1 MGMTALQGVIKLGQ
15 AKKKTGRKPL
25 PVPKPVQA
33 EVHEAPDDE
42 SEAKPKIIRI
52 PRVASVKTQKR
63 VDILT
68 SGESLSDN
76 GKLGKSIETQA
87 RRQEVTAWMLNGHTH
102 EGELCDVATLAIK
115 LHVPK
120 VIIDRD
126 IKAIKERMAEFYTK
140 DDDTRDIAALAH
152 MLLEMKFRDRGQAL
166 ALYNRVLED
175 LAVADAE
182 VERRKIENR
191 FSKQDGFGAISGR
204 DRAAMYS
211 TALAAIDLANRTT
224 NGMESLL
231 KLTGGAQKL
240 QLIIKAKNVQLNK
253 GNGTFNM
260 EPTTIQ
266 SMIANMMGN
275 VLPSNRGQDKS
286 LPLPGFLEFTDEDKQ
301 IMSIAQEK
309 PSKKG
314 KVIDAQS

>member
-15 AKKKTGRKPL
+15 AKKKTGRKPI
-25 PVPKPVQA
+25 PAPKPVQA

-42 SEAKPKIIRI
+42 SEARPKIIRI

-68 SGESLSDN
+68 NGESLSDN

-182 VERRKIENR
+182 VQRRKDENR

-240 QLIIKAKNVQLNK
+240 QLIIKAKNVQLNRN
-253 GNGTFNM
+253 NGTFNM

-286 LPLPGFLEFTDEDKQ
+286 LPLPSFLEFTDEDKQ
-301 IMSIAQEK
+301 IMAIAEDK
-309 PSKKG
+309 PKKKG

>member
-15 AKKKTGRKPL
+15 AKKKTG
-25 PVPKPVQA
+25 PKPVITKPVRA
-33 EVHEAPDDE
+33 EVHEAPDNQSD
-42 SEAKPKIIRI
+42 AKPKIIRI

-182 VERRKIENR
+182 VEKRKRENR

-240 QLIIKAKNVQLNK
+240 QLIIKAKNVQLNRN
-253 GNGTFNM
+253 NGTFNM

-286 LPLPGFLEFTDEDKQ
+286 LPLPGFLELDDEDKQ
-301 IMSIAQEK
+301 IMAISEDK
-309 PSKKG
+309 PKKKG